1 MSETQEP
8 KGPVERPVR
17 PGTVLKV
24 IAGKGMVDIDSD
36 TDKISFGLIENIY
49 LPTAPSTDGY
59 GCQVDDESK
68 RAAIEKMC
76 FRIADAVRDYRK
88 ETA

>member
-1 MSETQEP
+1 MSETQGP
-8 KGPVERPVR
+8 KGPVQRPVR

-24 IAGKGMVDIDSD
+24 IAGMGMVDIDSG
-36 TDKISFGLIENIY
+36 TDQISFGLIDGMY
-49 LPTAPSTDGY
+49 KTGPGY

-76 FRIADAVRDYRK
+76 FRIADAVSDYRN